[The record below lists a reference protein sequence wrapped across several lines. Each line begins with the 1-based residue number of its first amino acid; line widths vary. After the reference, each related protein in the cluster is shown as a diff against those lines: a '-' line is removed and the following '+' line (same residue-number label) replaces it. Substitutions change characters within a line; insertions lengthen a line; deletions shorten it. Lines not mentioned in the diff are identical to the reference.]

1 MAIYTSKFKKYQN
14 IFGYAFICS
23 FIALILS
30 IFDYRSHRIDST
42 LSILILFV
50 PLIISGISL
59 IGYLSTGIL
68 ERRMEKR
75 EMNTQKELIKKRI
88 RELKWVH
95 WKFKNEINC

>member
-14 IFGYAFICS
+14 IFGCAFICS
-23 FIALILS
+23 FIALTLS
-30 IFDYRSHRIDST
+30 IFIYRSHRVAST

-75 EMNTQKELIKKRI
+75 EMNTQQKLIEKRI
-88 RELKWVH
+88 RE
-95 WKFKNEINC
+95 FEQDP